1 MQRPY
6 VAAEARTRNRAVAA
20 LPLSKFQPY
29 ALSVCQRA
37 SDQRERVFTHARKR
51 GSSAARSPPCNAN
64 LSIGQA
70 PVSELT
76 CPRRRRQRALKS
88 VFVLATNGSG
98 YPRTRGSALPSAAR
112 SPPPTSADLES
123 RAVYGLAY
131 ENAFW
136 RDIVPRDVA
145 GA

>member
-51 GSSAARSPPCNAN
+51 GFSAARSPP
-64 LSIGQA
+64 
-70 PVSELT
+70 T
-76 CPRRRRQRALKS
+76 
-88 VFVLATNGSG
+88 
-98 YPRTRGSALPSAAR
+98 
-112 SPPPTSADLES
+112 PTSVALES